1 MLMSNLILSWQRLEG
16 RSGHEV
22 GRELLAEL
30 YREKTGEALPP
41 IAEGQRGKPYF
52 EGSSLHFSI
61 SHSKNHAFCALSDRP
76 VGIDAE
82 ELDRKISPRLAEKI
96 LSQGEKLRYDTAKD
110 KHLALLKFWVLKEA
124 SVKLT
129 GEGLQGYPNHTDF
142 DPEDPR
148 VSIIDGCL
156 VAVLEE
162 NDHAF

>member
-1 MLMSNLILSWQRLEG
+1 MNNIMLSWQRLDG
-16 RSGHEV
+16 RSGHDV
-22 GRELLAEL
+22 GRELLAEM
-30 YREKTGEALPP
+30 YREKTGENMPP
-41 IAEGQRGKPYF
+41 IVTGARGKPYF
-52 EGSSLHFSI
+52 EGSNLHFSI
-61 SHSKNHAFCALSDRP
+61 SHSKNHAFCALSEHP

-96 LSQGEKLRYDTAKD
+96 LSPSEKLRYEAAED
-110 KHLALLKFWVLKEA
+110 KHLTLLKFWVLKEA

-129 GEGLQGYPNHTDF
+129 GEGLRGYPNHTDF

-162 NDHAF
+162 ESHAF